1 MYENKEGVREGIL
14 TWAAP
19 RGIAASEGVSKEE
32 RINYYLATEE
42 TTLRDGTHVI
52 PSFETVEMILLCWDM
67 FGVELAI
74 SEGSYIETEV

>member
-1 MYENKEGVREGIL
+1 MYEDKEEVREGVL

-19 RGIAASEGVSKEE
+19 RGVAASEGASREE

-42 TTLRDGTHVI
+42 TKLGDGTHVI

-67 FGVELAI
+67 FGMELAI
-74 SEGSYIETEV
+74 SEGSYIKTEV

>member
-1 MYENKEGVREGIL
+1 MYENKEGVREGVL

-19 RGIAASEGVSKEE
+19 RGVAASEEVSKEE
-32 RINYYLATEE
+32 RIDYYLATTE
-42 TTLRDGTHVI
+42 TKLGDGTHVI

-74 SEGSYIETEV
+74 SFDSYEERR

>member
-1 MYENKEGVREGIL
+1 MYENKEGVREGIV
-14 TWAAP
+14 TWASP